1 MVRTM
6 CKEKIKSGINPIIST
21 LLWLISVYVIYIL
34 WGIFEILFE
43 FNFGFLKFIICLLIT
58 IYYGWFLISKILT
71 ELEVEITKDELIIKS
86 ILSKRSKLLLCQKLC
101 DIQKIYEN
109 KKPMGLKII
118 KSFKRPMQKGKMTYV
133 VFKEKEKLWCIEIKT
148 GKNFILKPEHL
159 FEKGNQEK

>member
-43 FNFGFLKFIICLLIT
+43 FKFGFLKFIICLLIT

-148 GKNFILKPEHL
+148 SKNFILKPEHL